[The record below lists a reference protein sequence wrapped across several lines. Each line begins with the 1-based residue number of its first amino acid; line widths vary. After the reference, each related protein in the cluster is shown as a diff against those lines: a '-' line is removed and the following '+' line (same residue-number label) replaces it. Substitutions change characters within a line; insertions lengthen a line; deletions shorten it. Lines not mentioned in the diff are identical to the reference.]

1 MPKGLVV
8 AALGSTLTV
17 LGEDGKKYTCVSRGK
32 FRISGVQPLAGDR
45 VVFEVSK
52 SGACVITEIE
62 PRKNSLVRPLSANV
76 DRLIII
82 VSAAPPVSSLYM
94 TDCLTAFAEY
104 KGIGPVIAV
113 NKVDLADASHWR
125 ELYASVGYRAIC
137 VSAATG
143 EGIEEFRAL
152 LLLGGI
158 AVLCGNSGVGK
169 SSLINAAAG
178 LSLETG
184 EISEKIGRGRNTT
197 RHTSLLKMGEGFIAD
212 TPGYSSF
219 DAVEMEM
226 TDCGRLERCFPEFEE
241 YLGRCRWSDCS
252 HVADEG
258 CAVRAAAGS
267 GGIWP
272 SRYESYV
279 RLYEKLKTLKSW
291 EK

>member
-1 MPKGLVV
+1 
-8 AALGSTLTV
+8 
-17 LGEDGKKYTCVSRGK
+17 
-32 FRISGVQPLAGDR
+32 
-45 VVFEVSK
+45 
-52 SGACVITEIE
+52 
-62 PRKNSLVRPLSANV
+62 
-76 DRLIII
+76 
-82 VSAAPPVSSLYM
+82 M

-197 RHTSLLKMGEGFIAD
+197 RCHPFEDGRGVYRRYAGVFLL
-212 TPGYSSF
+212 
-219 DAVEMEM
+219 
-226 TDCGRLERCFPEFEE
+226 
-241 YLGRCRWSDCS
+241 
-252 HVADEG
+252 
-258 CAVRAAAGS
+258 
-267 GGIWP
+267 
-272 SRYESYV
+272 
-279 RLYEKLKTLKSW
+279 
-291 EK
+291 